1 MAVVNSCL
9 GIKGKLQGSMR
20 KFATSIMATR
30 HQPGAGRV
38 FKNPVLEAL
47 TKTHIAIPLT
57 LFWTAGILTLGYSI
71 SALGIS
77 WGTAAIFFL
86 GGIVLFTLV
95 EYVMHRY
102 LYHIPAQTE
111 KRKRFQY
118 VIHGVHHDHPRDKS
132 RLAMPP
138 LLSILLAVMFISLF
152 RLVIGPNG
160 YAFGGG
166 FLFGYS
172 SYLLAHYA
180 IHMYKTPRN
189 FLGII
194 WKHHN
199 LHHFVGD
206 TRAFGV
212 SSPFWYHIFG
222 TMPVDPRLKRAHKG

>member
-1 MAVVNSCL
+1 
-9 GIKGKLQGSMR
+9 
-20 KFATSIMATR
+20 
-30 HQPGAGRV
+30 
-38 FKNPVLEAL
+38 VLEAL

-57 LFWTAGILTLGYSI
+57 LFWTAGILTLWYSI
-71 SALGIS
+71 GSLGIH
-77 WGTAAIFFL
+77 WGTAVIFFL
-86 GGIVLFTLV
+86 GGVVLFTLV

-102 LYHIPAQTE
+102 LYHIPAETE
-111 KRKRFQY
+111 KRRRFQY
-118 VIHGVHHDHPRDKS
+118 VIHGVHHDHPRDKA

-138 LLSILLAVMFISLF
+138 LLSIVLAVLFISLF
-152 RLVIGPNG
+152 RLIIGPNG

-180 IHMYKTPRN
+180 IHIYKQPKN

-206 TRAFGV
+206 DGAFGV
-212 SSPFWYHIFG
+212 STPFWDYIFG
-222 TMPVDPRLKRAHKG
+222 TMPAEPRRKEATRRNLL

>member
-1 MAVVNSCL
+1 
-9 GIKGKLQGSMR
+9 
-20 KFATSIMATR
+20 MATR
-30 HQPGAGRV
+30 HQPGAGRI

-47 TKTHIAIPLT
+47 TKSHIAIPLT
-57 LFWTAGILTLGYSI
+57 MFSSAGVITLWYSI
-71 SALGIS
+71 AELAIS
-77 WGTAAIFFL
+77 WTTALVFFF
-86 GGIVLFTLV
+86 GGIVLFTFV
-95 EYVMHRY
+95 EYAMHRY
-102 LYHIPAQTE
+102 LYHIPAETE

-138 LLSILLAVMFISLF
+138 LLSLFLALLFIGLF
-152 RLVIGPNG
+152 RLTIGENG

-172 SYLLAHYA
+172 TYLLAHYA
-180 IHMYKTPRN
+180 IHMYRSPKN

-206 TRAFGV
+206 DGAFGV
-212 SSPFWYHIFG
+212 STPFWDYIFG
-222 TMPVDPRLKRAHKG
+222 TMPKAPRRKEAREVDLL

>member
-1 MAVVNSCL
+1 
-9 GIKGKLQGSMR
+9 
-20 KFATSIMATR
+20 MATR
-30 HQPGAGRV
+30 HKPGAGRI

-57 LFWTAGILTLGYSI
+57 LFWGAGLITLWYSI
-71 SALGIS
+71 AELGIPVLSALV
-77 WGTAAIFFL
+77 FFL
-86 GGIVLFTLV
+86 GGVVLFTLV

-102 LYHIPAQTE
+102 LYHIPAGSE

-132 RLAMPP
+132 RLALPP
-138 LLSILLAVMFISLF
+138 MLSLVLATLFIALF
-152 RLVIGPNG
+152 RLIIGEDG

-180 IHMYKTPRN
+180 IHMYRPPKN

-206 TRAFGV
+206 DGAFGV
-212 SSPFWYHIFG
+212 STPFWDYIFG
-222 TMPVDPRLKRAHKG
+222 TMPKEPRRKEAKQHNLL

>member
-1 MAVVNSCL
+1 MLSNFAPRTMAN
-9 GIKGKLQGSMR
+9 
-20 KFATSIMATR
+20 
-30 HQPGAGRV
+30 HPQPGAGRI

-57 LFWTAGILTLGYSI
+57 LFWTAGILTLWYSI
-71 SALGIS
+71 GSLGIH
-77 WGTAAIFFL
+77 WGTAVIFFL
-86 GGIVLFTLV
+86 GGVVLFTLV

-102 LYHIPAQTE
+102 LYHIPAETE
-111 KRKRFQY
+111 KRRRFQY
-118 VIHGVHHDHPRDKS
+118 VIHGVHHDHPRDKA

-138 LLSILLAVMFISLF
+138 LLSIVLAVLFISLF
-152 RLVIGPNG
+152 RLIIGPNG

-180 IHMYKTPRN
+180 IHIYKQPKN

-206 TRAFGV
+206 DGAFGV
-212 SSPFWYHIFG
+212 STPFWDYIFG
-222 TMPVDPRLKRAHKG
+222 TMPAEPRRKEATRRNLL

>member
-1 MAVVNSCL
+1 MAN
-9 GIKGKLQGSMR
+9 
-20 KFATSIMATR
+20 R
-30 HQPGAGRV
+30 HQPGAGRI
-38 FKNPVLEAL
+38 FKNPALEAL
-47 TKTHIAIPLT
+47 TKTHISIPLA
-57 LFWTAGILTLGYSI
+57 LFWTAGVLTLWYSI
-71 SALGIS
+71 GALGIS
-77 WGTAAIFFL
+77 WGTAMVFFL
-86 GGIVLFTLV
+86 GGVVLFTLV
-95 EYVMHRY
+95 EYAMHRY

-118 VIHGVHHDHPRDKS
+118 VIHGVHHDHPRDKT

-138 LLSILLAVMFISLF
+138 LLSIVLALLFISLF

-172 SYLLAHYA
+172 TYLLAHYA
-180 IHMYKTPRN
+180 IHIYKQPHN

-206 TRAFGV
+206 DGAFGV
-212 SSPFWYHIFG
+212 STPFWDYIFG
-222 TMPVDPRLKRAHKG
+222 TMPKEPRRKEASQVNLL